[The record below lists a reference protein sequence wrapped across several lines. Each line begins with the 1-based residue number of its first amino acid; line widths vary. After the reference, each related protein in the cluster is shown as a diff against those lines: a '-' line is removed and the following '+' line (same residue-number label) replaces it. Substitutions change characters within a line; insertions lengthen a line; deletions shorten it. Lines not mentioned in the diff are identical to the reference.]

1 MRECWE
7 DTTIV
12 ENIFSAGLGK
22 MAMDAISARDYPVIQ
37 AYVVWLA
44 LIFLA
49 INFLIDLSYGWIDPR
64 VRAGQER
71 EA

>member
-1 MRECWE
+1 
-7 DTTIV
+7 
-12 ENIFSAGLGK
+12 

-37 AYVVWLA
+37 AYVVLLA

>member
-1 MRECWE
+1 MLGG
-7 DTTIV
+7 TNSV
-12 ENIFSAGLGK
+12 EPIFSLQGLGK

-37 AYVVWLA
+37 AYVLWLA

-49 INFLIDLSYGWIDPR
+49 INFLIDLTYGWIDKR
-64 VRAGQER
+64 VRSGQER